1 MVYENYGKTLMIKNV
16 DFVDEGN
23 YTCVAD
29 GIIGIDIYLKVRG
42 VLPRTYIQENF
53 EC

>member
-53 EC
+53 